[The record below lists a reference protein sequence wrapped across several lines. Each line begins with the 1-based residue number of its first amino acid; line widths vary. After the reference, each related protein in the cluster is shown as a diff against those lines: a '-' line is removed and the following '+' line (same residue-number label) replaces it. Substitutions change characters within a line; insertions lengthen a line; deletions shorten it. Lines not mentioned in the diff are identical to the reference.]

1 MLGRQRRDHGLH
13 GGAREAFTRVRHD
26 VPAHEEFAAELADQ
40 GAMVDGDKVR
50 HRLGR
55 VGKG

>member
-1 MLGRQRRDHGLH
+1 MLGRQRRDDGLH
-13 GGAREAFTRVRHD
+13 GGARETFTRVCHD

-40 GAMVDGDKVR
+40 GAMVDGDEVC
-50 HRLGR
+50 HRVSR